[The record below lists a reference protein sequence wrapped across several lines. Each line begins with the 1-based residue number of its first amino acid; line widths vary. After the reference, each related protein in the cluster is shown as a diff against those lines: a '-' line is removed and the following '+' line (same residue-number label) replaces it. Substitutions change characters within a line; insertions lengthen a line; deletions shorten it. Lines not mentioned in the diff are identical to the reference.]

1 MAYFDRYDRY
11 DGYWRPYVSQAERR
25 RQAARTMQKLRKAG
39 QTVSPVEITGR
50 TIATTFWG
58 GAWCDNL
65 ERYSDYENRLPRGRT
80 YVRNGSVIDLQIAAG
95 AVTALVSGTEIY
107 RVRVNVTPVPPAR
120 WRTICGKCAGGIDS
134 LVELLQGRFSNAV
147 MQHLCRQGTGLF
159 PTPKEIRFSC
169 TCPDWAS
176 MCKHVAAVL
185 YGIGARL
192 DHQPELLFRLRR
204 VDAHDLL
211 ARAGDPLSLSKKK
224 PAAAK
229 VLADAA
235 LTEVFGVDLVTAGGE
250 QAAAASASKT
260 VQGPQRSKGAGKAKT
275 RKLAKSI
282 DVAVAP
288 TASPAPASRTR
299 RSKPPKATK
308 ATTGETERPSK
319 AARPTMGAAARKAVA
334 ERMKRYWQ
342 ERRRQARHGKS

>member
-1 MAYFDRYDRY
+1 
-11 DGYWRPYVSQAERR
+11 
-25 RQAARTMQKLRKAG
+25 
-39 QTVSPVEITGR
+39 
-50 TIATTFWG
+50 
-58 GAWCDNL
+58 
-65 ERYSDYENRLPRGRT
+65 
-80 YVRNGSVIDLQIAAG
+80 
-95 AVTALVSGTEIY
+95 
-107 RVRVNVTPVPPAR
+107 
-120 WRTICGKCAGGIDS
+120 
-134 LVELLQGRFSNAV
+134 
-147 MQHLCRQGTGLF
+147 
-159 PTPKEIRFSC
+159 
-169 TCPDWAS
+169 
-176 MCKHVAAVL
+176 VAAVL

-211 ARAGDPLSLSKKK
+211 ARAGDGLSLSKKK